1 MENLNWHKCAI
12 IMKKTNYLFLL
23 LFITLQ
29 SNSIFAQSSSINGI
43 VVDKDFGDPLIGVN
57 VFIESLNRGAAT
69 DVNGNYF
76 IEKIQPG
83 VYTVTFSMIGFQ
95 KKTITNFEIKENE
108 SKKLDIVLSTET
120 YETEE
125 VVISAKALTNTEGA
139 LLAKRQKSIS
149 VSDAISAEAISK
161 SGSSDA
167 ADAMKKVTGA
177 SVVGGKYVYVRG
189 LGERYSA
196 TTLNGA
202 ELPSADPD
210 KKSFQLDLFP
220 SNLLENIVTVKTF
233 TPDKPGTFTGGL
245 VDVTM
250 KNFPEKFSLNFSV
263 STGYN
268 SIATNNDNFILP
280 NSGGYDW
287 LGMDDG
293 TRELSNLLS
302 NSDITIPRYTSI
314 KTKEE
319 ALYLDKL
326 TKSLNTNM
334 TPISA
339 NAGLNSGMSIS
350 AGNQFAFANQTFGYL
365 ASLTWGQKYSFYE
378 DGEIGRYKLPGTVED
393 IESLNI
399 ERHFKD
405 TQGTYEANWGAI
417 ASLSMK
423 NDSYGQFKAS
433 YLRTQSGES
442 TARYISGSWTDIPS
456 TATYETRVLQYTE
469 RALDTYQLEGDH
481 LMKFLSDLKMD
492 WKLTYSVNEQ
502 DEPDL
507 RYFSNH
513 WSVKA
518 STGDT
523 IYQSPSS
530 LYPPPI
536 RYFRNLSEDNLS
548 GNLNFSIPFN
558 VWNNYSAKLQFG
570 AAYTNIDRAYNQR
583 RFEYE
588 ADAIRFS
595 DYNGDI
601 DAYFN
606 TVGILDTSE
615 SYYEFGNVIG
625 ESKSLKN
632 IFNGDQKTS
641 AAYLMVDL
649 PISKDLRFVGGA
661 RLESTEMNAV
671 SGDPSLAK
679 GYLDN
684 TDILPSINFI
694 YQLQENMNMRATYSQ
709 TVARPTFREL
719 APYTSFE
726 FIGDYLF
733 VGNANLKRTL
743 IKNYDLRWEW
753 FMNPGEIIAVSGFYK
768 SFADPIEKYQD
779 NSVPNGLLSV
789 QNVNEASLYGL
800 EFEMRKNLGTISD
813 LFSNFN
819 IGTNVSL
826 VNSKTE
832 IPETEY
838 FLIEISDPTASK
850 TRQFM
855 GQSPYLFNLNL
866 AYDNYDLDMSAGVF
880 YNIFGNRLAIVT
892 EGASPDVFEQGYGT
906 LDFKLSKGLFD
917 LFNLSFTAH
926 NVLDPDIKF
935 IQEFKGQE
943 YIYSRLSKGRTFSI
957 SLNVKI

>member
-1 MENLNWHKCAI
+1 
-12 IMKKTNYLFLL
+12 MKNIKILF
-23 LFITLQ
+23 FILVT
-29 SNSIFAQSSSINGI
+29 NSIFAQSGNLTGI
-43 VVDKDFGDPLIGVN
+43 VVDKDLGESLIGVN
-57 VFIESLNRGAAT
+57 VFIEGTSRGGVT
-69 DVNGNYF
+69 DINGNYL
-76 IEKIQPG
+76 IEKIQEG
-83 VYTVTFSMIGFQ
+83 TYTISFSMIGFQ
-95 KKTITNFEIKENE
+95 KKTITGVEIKNGQV
-108 SKKLDIVLSTET
+108 KKIDITLSTET

-125 VVISAKALTNTEGA
+125 IVISAQALTNTEA
-139 LLAKRQKSIS
+139 SLLAKRQKSIS
-149 VSDAISAEAISK
+149 VSDAISAEEISK
-161 SGSSDA
+161 SGSGDA

-177 SVVGGKYVYVRG
+177 SVIGGKYVYVRG

-220 SNLLENIVTVKTF
+220 SNLLDNITTIKTF

-250 KNFPEKFSLNFSV
+250 KNFPEKFSFNFSA

-268 SIATNNDNFILP
+268 SIATFNDNFILP
-280 NSGGYDW
+280 NSGGSDW

-293 TRELSNLLS
+293 TRALSSLLS
-302 NSDITIPRYTSI
+302 NKNISIPRYTAV

-319 ALYLDKL
+319 ALYLDQL
-326 TKSLNTNM
+326 TKSFNTHM
-334 TPISA
+334 TPVLAS
-339 NAGLNSGMSIS
+339 AGLNNGMSIS
-350 AGNQFAFANQTFGYL
+350 AGNQFNFANQTFGYL

-378 DGEIGRYKLPGTVED
+378 DGEIGRYKLPGTVND
-393 IESLNI
+393 IEALNI
-399 ERHFKD
+399 ERHFTD
-405 TQGTYEANWGAI
+405 TQGTHEANWGGI
-417 ASLSMK
+417 FSVSMK

-442 TARYISGSWTDIPS
+442 TARYITGKWSDIPS
-456 TATYETRVLQYTE
+456 TAIYETRVLQYTE
-469 RALDTYQLEGDH
+469 RSLDTYQLEGDH
-481 LMKFLSDLKMD
+481 LLNFLSDLKVG
-492 WKLTYSVNEQ
+492 WKLTYSLNEQ

-513 WSVKA
+513 WSIKA

-536 RYFRNLSEDNLS
+536 RYFRNLSEDNTS
-548 GNLNFSIPFN
+548 GNLNFSLPISI
-558 VWNNYSAKLQFG
+558 WNNNSAKLQFG
-570 AAYTNIDRAYNQR
+570 AAFTNIDRNYNQR

-588 ADAIRFS
+588 SDEITFS
-595 DYNGDI
+595 EFDGDI

-606 TVGILDTSE
+606 TVGILDSSN
-615 SYYEFGNVIG
+615 SYFEFGNVIG

-632 IFNGDQKTS
+632 NFIGDQKTT
-641 AAYLMVDL
+641 AGYLMIDL
-649 PISKDLRFVGGA
+649 PIFKDFRFIGGA

-671 SGDPSLAK
+671 SGDPSLVK
-679 GYLDN
+679 GYLSN
-684 TDILPSINFI
+684 TDLLPSINLI
-694 YQLQENMNMRATYSQ
+694 YQLQENMNLRGTYSN

-733 VGNANLKRTL
+733 VGNANLKRTQ

-768 SFADPIEKYQD
+768 SFTDPIEKYQD

-789 QNVNEASLYGL
+789 QNVNKASLYGI
-800 EFEMRKNLGTISD
+800 EFEMRKNLGTFSDMLSNISVG
-813 LFSNFN
+813 S
-819 IGTNVSL
+819 NVSF
-826 VNSKTE
+826 VNSETE

-838 FLIEISDPTASK
+838 FLIQISDPSASK

-855 GQSPYLFNLNL
+855 GQSPYLLNINL
-866 AYDNYDLDMSAGVF
+866 AYDNYENELSTGIF
-880 YNIFGNRLAIVT
+880 YNIFGDRLSIVT
-892 EGASPDVFEQGYGT
+892 EGANPDVFERGYGT

-917 LFNLSFTAH
+917 LFNLSFTAQ
-926 NVLDPDIKF
+926 NILDSDIKF
-935 IQEFKGQE
+935 TQEFKGQE
-943 YIYSRLSKGRTFSI
+943 YVYSKYRRGKTFAI